1 MIHIHQGG
9 TIHAYCGQPVRLG
22 LHVSWE
28 DATTATCPGCTEH
41 FTPCCPGAP
50 RGRCKIGCPGR

>member
-28 DATTATCPGCTEH
+28 DATTATCPGCTE
-41 FTPCCPGAP
+41 
-50 RGRCKIGCPGR
+50 